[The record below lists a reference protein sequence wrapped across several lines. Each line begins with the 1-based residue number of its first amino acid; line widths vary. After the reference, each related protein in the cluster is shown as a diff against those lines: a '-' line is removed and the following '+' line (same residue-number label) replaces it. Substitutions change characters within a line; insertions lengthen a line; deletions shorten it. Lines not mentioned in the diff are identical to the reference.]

1 MKNPTPKQIIVIT
14 SALLGVGM
22 LFCLLILKLMG
33 QLTTNYVWLF
43 VLPILLFV
51 FSYLI
56 FSYFIEKFIYRKIKL
71 IYKYIH
77 ELKQSETAKPLQFHN
92 DVIKNV
98 EQEVGKWAKSKKKE
112 IKQLKET
119 EKLRR
124 EFLGNVSH
132 ELKTPIFSIQGYIES
147 LIDGGRKDKEVTKKF
162 LKKAL
167 ENTNRLSLIVADLEM
182 ISRSES
188 GQLQLELENFSIG
201 KLMTEI
207 LESFEM
213 KAKEL
218 RVFLAFKEENPSDYI
233 VYADRER
240 IAQVLTNLIANSIKY
255 NIKYGKTF
263 VACYDMEDNIL
274 IEVSDNGYGIEEK
287 HLPRLF
293 ERFYRV
299 DKTRSRNK
307 GGTGLGLA
315 IVKHIIEAHHQT
327 IQVQSKLGVGST
339 FSFTLA
345 KKKNES
351 KKYLLL

>member
-1 MKNPTPKQIIVIT
+1 MKNPTPKQIIIIT
-14 SALLGVGM
+14 SGILSFGM
-22 LFCLLILKLMG
+22 LLSLMILKFVDK
-33 QLTTNYVWLF
+33 LTINYLWIFALAA
-43 VLPILLFV
+43 LLFV

-56 FSYFIEKFIYRKIKL
+56 FSYFIEKYIYRKIKV

-77 ELKQSETAKPLQFHN
+77 ELKQTDKVEMIHLQD
-92 DVIKNV
+92 DVIQNV
-98 EQEVGKWAKSKKKE
+98 EEEVSKWAMSKKKE
-112 IKQLKET
+112 INQLKET

-162 LKKAL
+162 LNKAL
-167 ENTNRLSLIVADLEM
+167 ENTNRLSLIVDDLEM

-188 GQLQLELENFSIG
+188 GKLELVPEHFSIN
-201 KLMTEI
+201 KLIQEVMD
-207 LESFEM
+207 SMEM
-213 KAKEL
+213 KATDSSI
-218 RVFLAFKEENPSDYI
+218 FLSFKEENPTDFV

-240 IAQVLTNLIANSIKY
+240 IAQVLINLFSNSIKY
-255 NIKYGKTF
+255 NNKYGKIL
-263 VACYDMEDNIL
+263 VACYDMEENIL
-274 IEVSDNGYGIEEK
+274 VELSDKGIGIEEK

-307 GGTGLGLA
+307 GGTGLGLS

-327 IQVQSKLGVGST
+327 INVQSKIGVGST
-339 FSFTLA
+339 FGFTLM
-345 KKKNES
+345 KSNKS
-351 KKYLLL
+351 LF